1 MNYVIQVYRNYAAF
15 DGRARRLEYWVF
27 SGFVAAVAVL
37 TLLLAQIGTD
47 GGARGLRILGGA
59 FLTLFILASIVP
71 SFALRI
77 RRLHDINRTGYWILI
92 AFLPIIGSVLLLVFS
107 LLPGTRGAN
116 RFGPDPKA
124 VESELSEVFA

>member
-15 DGRARRLEYWVF
+15 DGRARRMEYWIF
-27 SGFVAAVAVL
+27 TGFTAAVVVL
-37 TLLLAQIGTD
+37 TLLLAQLGTD
-47 GGARGLRILGGA
+47 GSARGPRIFGGA
-59 FLTLFILASIVP
+59 VLTLFILGSIVP

-124 VESELSEVFA
+124 VDSELSEVFA